1 VESGLQVDP
10 AAAPSDTPSSR
21 SEDMSRMAALT
32 DGVIAIAITLLVL
45 DIAVPEIPDA
55 LVGDELGSALW
66 ELRPQ
71 LFAFLLSFVLIA
83 YYWASHRLLFSHLRT
98 IDGPLIAINL
108 FFLLM
113 IALMPFAAAL
123 LAEYAP
129 DGLAVACY
137 AAIMAVAGLAQLAM
151 LAYPKTKGHY
161 QADVNSSHLSLI
173 IRKLA
178 VAPVVYLAAV
188 PVAFISGWAA
198 IAMLVAIPAGRYLVH
213 RQRG

>member
-1 VESGLQVDP
+1 
-10 AAAPSDTPSSR
+10 
-21 SEDMSRMAALT
+21 MAALT

-45 DIAVPEIPDA
+45 DIAVPDIPDA

-66 ELRPQ
+66 ELRPE
-71 LFAFLLSFVLIA
+71 LFGFLLSFVLIA

-98 IDGPLIAINL
+98 IDGQLITINL

-129 DGLAVACY
+129 DDLAVACY
-137 AAIMAVAGLAQLAM
+137 AAIMAVAGIAQLAM
-151 LAYPKTKGHY
+151 LVYPTAKGHFH
-161 QADVNSSHLSLI
+161 ADVNRSHVSLI
-173 IRKLA
+173 VRKVA

-188 PVAFISGWAA
+188 PVAFVDGWAA
-198 IAMLVAIPAGRYLVH
+198 LAMFVLIPAGRYLVH
-213 RQRG
+213 RRDG

>member
-1 VESGLQVDP
+1 
-10 AAAPSDTPSSR
+10 
-21 SEDMSRMAALT
+21 MAALT

-55 LVGDELGSALW
+55 LVSNELGDALW

-71 LFAFLLSFVLIA
+71 VLAFVLSFVLIA

-113 IALMPFAAAL
+113 IAFMPFAAAL

-129 DGLAVACY
+129 DSLAVACY
-137 AAIMAVAGLAQLAM
+137 AAIMAIAGLAQVAM
-151 LAYPKTKGHY
+151 LAYPSAKGHLHPT
-161 QADVNSSHLSLI
+161 VNRSHVSLV
-173 IRKLA
+173 IRKIT
-178 VAPVVYLAAV
+178 VAPVVYLVAV
-188 PVAFISGWAA
+188 PVAFINGWAA
-198 IAMLVAIPAGRYLVH
+198 LAMLLLIPAGRYLIN
-213 RQRG
+213 RRYG